1 MHADQALELARE
13 AERFIDSLRLDGLDS
28 SDSLSDSLSD
38 SELLESS
45 SVEAGAFREVGSLGG
60 VASIRP
66 WRRVGQSKRGNDH
79 TVYHGSAGIG
89 LFELELALATGD
101 QSYARKAEDAAEL
114 VAATV
119 RSLTNAPVA
128 FATGW
133 PGYAFALD
141 QFSRSVGS
149 AEQKSQWRAA
159 AALAVEKLEA
169 QSSVA
174 GGGIAWVEP
183 MPFSDITGF
192 TGDREIYDLS
202 VGAAGAVVTLLDLL
216 ETNIS
221 DRSLPLALSAAER
234 LLEVAV
240 KTDDGWRW
248 DLMND
253 IPFPFLA
260 PNFAHGGAGVGY
272 VLAQLFDRTGDERFL
287 DAAIEAARY
296 TMSRASDVGDGCLV
310 CHTEQQQPP
319 HFYLGACHGPAGTGR
334 LLLTLERLTGDPQW
348 REQLQGLYRGLMAIG
363 APATRSWGW
372 WQNHGQCCGDAG
384 LGDFALLAW
393 EATGD
398 QQWLDLAHACAEVL
412 LSVSS
417 SGPVGSEGLLDAG
430 GPQLRVAS
438 SPTRTSFPTGKP
450 DRGLLGRWW
459 VQAEHRARPEFLQAQ
474 TGYMQGAAGIA
485 SFFVHLATASSPNPI
500 RVRFPDQRL

>member
-1 MHADQALELARE
+1 MQAEQALELARE
-13 AERFIDSLRLDGLDS
+13 AERFIDSLRLNIAAT
-28 SDSLSDSLSD
+28 SDTSDTSRLRDVSGAA
-38 SELLESS
+38 
-45 SVEAGAFREVGSLGG
+45 EAGRSGAM
-60 VASIRP
+60 IRP
-66 WRRVGQSKRGNDH
+66 WRRVEESRRANDH

-89 LFELELALATGD
+89 LFELEMALATGD
-101 QSYARKAEDAAEL
+101 AKYTQKAEDAAEL

-141 QFSRSVGS
+141 QFSRAVGS

-159 AALAVEKLEA
+159 AALAIEKLEA
-169 QSSVA
+169 QSSLA

-202 VGAAGAVVTLLDLL
+202 VGAAGAVITLLDLL
-216 ETNIS
+216 ES
-221 DRSLPLALSAAER
+221 DITDRALPLALAAAER
-234 LLEVAV
+234 LLEVRV
-240 KTDDGWRW
+240 KTEEGWRW

-253 IPFPFLA
+253 IPFPFRA

-272 VLAQLFDRTGDERFL
+272 VFAQLFDRTGNERFL

-310 CHTEQQQPP
+310 CHIEQQQPP

-334 LLLTLERLTGDPQW
+334 LLLMLDRLTGDPQW

-384 LGDFALLAW
+384 LGDFALLTW

-417 SGPVGSEGLLDAG
+417 SSPLGSGGL
-430 GPQLRVAS
+430 
-438 SPTRTSFPTGKP
+438 T
-450 DRGLLGRWW
+450 GRWW

-474 TGYMQGAAGIA
+474 TGYMQGAAGIG
-485 SFFVHLATASSPNPI
+485 SFFVHLATASSPTPV

>member
-13 AERFIDSLRLDGLDS
+13 AERFIESLRLDS
-28 SDSLSDSLSD
+28 SAVLNSEDGSEFLKSSTAGAGSSAEGRSLSETPL
-38 SELLESS
+38 
-45 SVEAGAFREVGSLGG
+45 
-60 VASIRP
+60 IRT
-66 WRRVGQSKRGNDH
+66 WRRVEQSKRGNDH

-89 LFELELALATGD
+89 LFELEMALATGD
-101 QSYARKAEDAAEL
+101 KGYARRAEDAAEL

-141 QFSRSVGS
+141 QFSRAVGS

-159 AALAVEKLEA
+159 ATLAIEKLEA
-169 QSSVA
+169 QSSSA

-202 VGAAGAVVTLLDLL
+202 VGAAGAVITLLDLL
-216 ETNIS
+216 ES
-221 DRSLPLALSAAER
+221 DITDRALPLALAAAVR

-240 KTDDGWRW
+240 KTEEGWRW

-253 IPFPFLA
+253 IPFPFRA

-272 VLAQLFDRTGDERFL
+272 VFAQLFDRTGTERFL

-334 LLLTLERLTGDPQW
+334 LLLMLDRLTGDPQW

-398 QQWLDLAHACAEVL
+398 QQWLDLAHACADVL

-417 SGPVGSEGLLDAG
+417 SGPVGADGLM
-430 GPQLRVAS
+430 
-438 SPTRTSFPTGKP
+438 
-450 DRGLLGRWW
+450 GRWW

-485 SFFVHLATASSPNPI
+485 SFFVHLGTASSPNPV

>member
-13 AERFIDSLRLDGLDS
+13 AERFVESLRADTADSPSSPDRSGSAGLS
-28 SDSLSDSLSD
+28 APTGFTGSI
-38 SELLESS
+38 SEISN
-45 SVEAGAFREVGSLGG
+45 GINGING
-60 VASIRP
+60 
-66 WRRVGQSKRGNDH
+66 WRRVPESKRTNDH
-79 TVYHGSAGIG
+79 TLYHGTAGIG
-89 LFELELALATGD
+89 LFELELALATGEAD
-101 QSYARKAEDAAEL
+101 YARKAQEAAEL
-114 VAATV
+114 VAWAVQTTV
-119 RSLTNAPVA
+119 TAPVA

-133 PGYAFALD
+133 PGYAFALKE
-141 QFSRSVGS
+141 FSNTTGS
-149 AEQKSQWRAA
+149 DEQKTRWRAA
-159 AALAVEKLEA
+159 AGVAVEKLA
-169 QSSVA
+169 VQSSPA
-174 GGGIAWVEP
+174 GENGGVAWVEP

-202 VGAAGAVVTLLDLL
+202 VGAAGAAVTLLDLVDS
-216 ETNIS
+216 NVS
-221 DRSLPLALSAAER
+221 SRALPLAVAAAER

-253 IPFPFLA
+253 VPFPFLA

-272 VLAQLFDRTGDERFL
+272 VMAQLFDRTGDERHL

-296 TMSRASDVGDGCLV
+296 TMSRATDVGDGCLV

-334 LLLTLERLTGDPQW
+334 LLLTLERLTGDAQW
-348 REQLQGLYRGLMAIG
+348 RAQLDGLYRGLLALG
-363 APATRSWGW
+363 APGTRSWGW

-398 QQWLDLAHACAEVL
+398 QPWLDLAHACAEVL
-412 LSVSS
+412 LETSTV
-417 SGPVGSEGLLDAG
+417 GPVGPEGA
-430 GPQLRVAS
+430 
-438 SPTRTSFPTGKP
+438 
-450 DRGLLGRWW
+450 LGRWW

-474 TGYMQGAAGIA
+474 TGYMQGAAGIG
-485 SFFVHLATASSPNPI
+485 SFLVHLATATSSNPV

>member
-1 MHADQALELARE
+1 
-13 AERFIDSLRLDGLDS
+13 
-28 SDSLSDSLSD
+28 
-38 SELLESS
+38 
-45 SVEAGAFREVGSLGG
+45 
-60 VASIRP
+60 
-66 WRRVGQSKRGNDH
+66 
-79 TVYHGSAGIG
+79 VYHGSAGIG

-114 VAATV
+114 VAETV

-141 QFSRSVGS
+141 QFSRAVGS
-149 AEQKSQWRAA
+149 AEQKAQWRAA

-169 QSSVA
+169 QSSAV
-174 GGGIAWVEP
+174 GGGVAWIEP

-216 ETNIS
+216 ETDIS
-221 DRSLPLALSAAER
+221 ERSLPLALAAAER

-272 VLAQLFDRTGDERFL
+272 VMAQLFDRTGNERFL
-287 DAAIEAARY
+287 DAAIAAARY
-296 TMSRASDVGDGCLV
+296 TMSQASDVGDGCLV

-348 REQLQGLYRGLMAIG
+348 REQLQGLYRGLIAIG

-393 EATGD
+393 EATGE
-398 QQWLDLAHACAEVL
+398 QQWLDLAHACADVL

-417 SGPVGSEGLLDAG
+417 SGPVGAEGF
-430 GPQLRVAS
+430 
-438 SPTRTSFPTGKP
+438 T
-450 DRGLLGRWW
+450 GRWW
-459 VQAEHRARPEFLQAQ
+459 IQAEHRARPEFLQAQ

-485 SFFVHLATASSPNPI
+485 SFFVHLATASLPNPV